1 MTKSILGLMLCVS
14 SLAEIGIDATELHLS
29 VSKEESDVLYDT
41 VGMLIKVDEHN
52 ITMRSHSYLLS
63 DSVHS
68 VIQEVLNEHPI
79 PFKLQDFQLLTLYA
93 LGSQKS
99 VVVLVSPTGSGKM
112 IWTYLGSLVLQKI
125 FGIENGIMLGTMPIS
140 AQCSNRRKN

>member
-1 MTKSILGLMLCVS
+1 M
-14 SLAEIGIDATELHLS
+14 ANIGIDTTELHIS

-41 VGMLIKVDEHN
+41 AGMLIKEDEHN
-52 ITMRSHSYLLS
+52 ITMRSHSYLLN
-63 DSVHS
+63 DFVHS

-112 IWTYLGSLVLQKI
+112 ICTYLGSLVLQKI

-140 AQCSNRRKN
+140 ALMEEKIKYEYRGE